1 MPKRRADDTRPQRRD
16 PVATRKKLLTAARR
30 EFAASGLAGARVDEI
45 ALRAGVNKQLVYHYF
60 GDKDALYLAVLE
72 WVYEEIR
79 AQERLLNLEGL
90 PPEQAIKKLIES
102 SFDHLA
108 AHPDFIALLNDE
120 NRGGARHVRG
130 SRKLEAM
137 HSPLVSLVSTILGQG
152 MKAGIFRKGINPV
165 HLYISIAGLSYF
177 YFSNTPTLSAIFGK
191 DLSSRTARQARR
203 KHVVDLVMHSLRPYS
218 TRWLIVAG
226 SRDRLRRRGRKAG
239 ARRKERT
246 VFSGDGRSIRSFAII
261 LIVHL
266 AVIVLWQVL
275 VDAFQVP
282 KFILPSPLATVATL
296 GSPNYAWLSNL
307 AVTAAEILGGFCL
320 GALVGVMLAVM
331 FSWSPLVSL
340 LLLPLFV
347 TLNMIPKVALGPLF
361 IVWFSYGIFP
371 NILIAFSICFFP
383 ILLTTARGLSE
394 VEPDLLDLVKSLRGS
409 RWTLFRKI
417 QLPGALPYVFSGM
430 KVGAI
435 LAVAG
440 AIVGE
445 FIASERGLGYLM
457 IQVQSSLDTPAMV
470 MAVVLL
476 TLLGVTL
483 YGFVLGLERM
493 FVVRDI
499 RLQ

>member
-1 MPKRRADDTRPQRRD
+1 M
-16 PVATRKKLLTAARR
+16 
-30 EFAASGLAGARVDEI
+30 
-45 ALRAGVNKQLVYHYF
+45 
-60 GDKDALYLAVLE
+60 
-72 WVYEEIR
+72 
-79 AQERLLNLEGL
+79 
-90 PPEQAIKKLIES
+90 
-102 SFDHLA
+102 
-108 AHPDFIALLNDE
+108 
-120 NRGGARHVRG
+120 
-130 SRKLEAM
+130 
-137 HSPLVSLVSTILGQG
+137 
-152 MKAGIFRKGINPV
+152 
-165 HLYISIAGLSYF
+165 
-177 YFSNTPTLSAIFGK
+177 
-191 DLSSRTARQARR
+191 
-203 KHVVDLVMHSLRPYS
+203 
-218 TRWLIVAG
+218 
-226 SRDRLRRRGRKAG
+226 
-239 ARRKERT
+239 
-246 VFSGDGRSIRSFAII
+246 
-261 LIVHL
+261 HL

-282 KFILPSPLATVATL
+282 KFILPSPLATIKTL
-296 GSPNYAWLSNL
+296 GSPKYAWLSNL
-307 AVTAAEILGGFCL
+307 AVTAVGNPRRLL
-320 GALVGVMLAVM
+320 SRRLVGVMLAVF
-331 FSWSPLVSL
+331 FSWSPLISL

-417 QLPGALPYVFSGM
+417 QFPGSLPYVFSGM

-476 TLLGVTL
+476 TLLGVAL
-483 YGFVLGLERM
+483 YGLVLGLERM

>member
-1 MPKRRADDTRPQRRD
+1 MR
-16 PVATRKKLLTAARR
+16 
-30 EFAASGLAGARVDEI
+30 S
-45 ALRAGVNKQLVYHYF
+45 
-60 GDKDALYLAVLE
+60 
-72 WVYEEIR
+72 
-79 AQERLLNLEGL
+79 
-90 PPEQAIKKLIES
+90 
-102 SFDHLA
+102 
-108 AHPDFIALLNDE
+108 
-120 NRGGARHVRG
+120 VR
-130 SRKLEAM
+130 
-137 HSPLVSLVSTILGQG
+137 SL
-152 MKAGIFRKGINPV
+152 
-165 HLYISIAGLSYF
+165 
-177 YFSNTPTLSAIFGK
+177 
-191 DLSSRTARQARR
+191 
-203 KHVVDLVMHSLRPYS
+203 
-218 TRWLIVAG
+218 
-226 SRDRLRRRGRKAG
+226 
-239 ARRKERT
+239 
-246 VFSGDGRSIRSFAII
+246 AII

-275 VDAFQVP
+275 VDAFHVP
-282 KFILPSPLATVATL
+282 KFVLPSPLATVATL
-296 GSPNYAWLSNL
+296 ASAKYAWASNL
-307 AVTAAEILGGFCL
+307 AVTAVEILGGFAL
-320 GALVGVMLAVM
+320 GAFVGVTLAVL
-331 FSWSPLVSL
+331 FCWSPLLSL
-340 LLLPLFV
+340 L
-347 TLNMIPKVALGPLF
+347 ALPLF

-476 TLLGVTL
+476 TLLGVAL
-483 YGFVLGLERM
+483 YGLVLGLERL